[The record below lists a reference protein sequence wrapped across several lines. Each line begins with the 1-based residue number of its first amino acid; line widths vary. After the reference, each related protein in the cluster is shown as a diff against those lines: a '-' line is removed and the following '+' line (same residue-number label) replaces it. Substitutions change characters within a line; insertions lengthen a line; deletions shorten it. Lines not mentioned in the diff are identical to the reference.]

1 MSFRRSLRRGPA
13 GRTAFLGLVLT
24 TLVAC
29 STTQPA
35 AATIDPTPHV
45 LGTPAPAA
53 HVDQRSLPQ
62 QLAEMTVV
70 EPGWDQ
76 APEEL
81 DGLFLGLAVS
91 EVGALQYTAT
101 DSSGTLLWQARRPPT
116 CTGFA
121 LSRAGDHPI
130 AVLTDTS
137 PSTEPLGR
145 TTATAYDLATGDQL
159 WGPVDVPGPHQG
171 PGLVFAAP
179 APGGAMGSTGPRVA
193 LDPASGAVLLDES
206 NDLGTAV
213 VGEYDGIVLSSRDGA
228 LHARD
233 ASSAQDR
240 WTLPLDQVTEQAGSS
255 GVAVV
260 ALAGTDPPPRT
271 ALVGPAERAD
281 GAAATGALI
290 DLSTGKVIAT
300 DVLDARQDGVTGVW
314 VVLGPEKLSGYRA
327 EGLLWSRAATSQ
339 MQLAAAGGV
348 LVYLRVGDAVQVVN
362 ATTGGDAVAYG
373 EAGPDG
379 FLVPALIASDGTAVV
394 HAGSFVLVT
403 DVPAD

>member
-1 MSFRRSLRRGPA
+1 VSSRRSFRPRPA
-13 GRTAFLGLVLT
+13 GRTALLGLVLT

-35 AATIDPTPHV
+35 VATIDPAPKI

-53 HVDQRSLPQ
+53 QVDQRSLPL
-62 QLAEMTVV
+62 QLAEMAVV

-81 DGLFLGLAVS
+81 DGLFLGRATS
-91 EVGALQYTAT
+91 GDEALQFTAT
-101 DSSGTLLWQARRPPT
+101 DSAGTLLWQAKRPRT

-121 LSRAGDHPI
+121 LSRADGHPI
-130 AVLTDTS
+130 AVLTDASTS
-137 PSTEPLGR
+137 AESTGR

-179 APGGAMGSTGPRVA
+179 APAGAMGSTGPRVV

-206 NDLGTAV
+206 NDPRTTV
-213 VGEYDGIVLSSRDGA
+213 IGEYDGMVLSARDGA

-233 ASSAQDR
+233 AASAQDQ
-240 WTLPLDQVTEQAGSS
+240 WTLPLDQMTGQAGPT
-255 GVAVV
+255 GDVV
-260 ALAGTDPPPRT
+260 ALAGTDPPPGT
-271 ALVGPAERAD
+271 ALIGPAERPG
-281 GAAATGALI
+281 GAEATGALI

-314 VVLGPEKLSGYRA
+314 VVLGSEKLSGYRP

-339 MQLAAAGGV
+339 TRLAAAGGV

-362 ATTGGDAVAYG
+362 AMTGGEAVAYG
-373 EAGPDG
+373 EAGQDG
-379 FLVPALIASDGTAVV
+379 FAVPALIASDGTAVV
-394 HAGSFVLVT
+394 RTGSFVLAT
-403 DVPAD
+403 DVPAG